1 VPIATD
7 IAFALSVLGIAGRR
21 APPALRAFML
31 TLAVVDDLATILII
45 AVVFTTDLSLVWLAA
60 AGFVAIAILVF
71 RHLGVRYIPAYVLAA
86 GLLWIGVF
94 ESGVHAT
101 IAGVI
106 LGFLTPAYAFYK
118 PQPTG
123 DTIASQLQTISDR
136 TDIAIGE
143 ATMWE
148 TSRLSREAVSPLH
161 RLEEQLH
168 PWSAYVILP
177 LFALANAGVEISLS
191 DLGDALTTQV
201 GLGIIIGLVAGA
213 PLGGILLSRA
223 LVRFSPARLPDELD
237 WSAIYALAPLKGIG
251 FTVAI
256 FISLLAFDSTEA
268 QDQAKL
274 AILIGSALAA
284 AIGTIGFW
292 LRARSEREGT
302 G

>member
-1 VPIATD
+1 
-7 IAFALSVLGIAGRR
+7 
-21 APPALRAFML
+21 
-31 TLAVVDDLATILII
+31 
-45 AVVFTTDLSLVWLAA
+45 
-60 AGFVAIAILVF
+60 
-71 RHLGVRYIPAYVLAA
+71 
-86 GLLWIGVF
+86 
-94 ESGVHAT
+94 
-101 IAGVI
+101 
-106 LGFLTPAYAFYK
+106 
-118 PQPTG
+118 
-123 DTIASQLQTISDR
+123 
-136 TDIAIGE
+136 
-143 ATMWE
+143 
-148 TSRLSREAVSPLH
+148 
-161 RLEEQLH
+161 
-168 PWSAYVILP
+168 VILP

-201 GLGIIIGLVAGA
+201 GLGIIIGLVIGA

-292 LRARSEREGT
+292 LRARSGREGT